1 MSENLTGISILF
13 VMYSLQAFIDKSAS
27 NHTNGNAATMGY
39 GVAKNFICTVISFCI
54 IAFGGLAMPTASVI
68 LISLLAGIPQA
79 ICTIT
84 ILWSLQKYSIMQV
97 NLFMTVSV
105 LVPIIVGTFL
115 FDENFTFFKAFL
127 IIVIIFGSGL
137 ILGIKKLSDLKF
149 GGKNFVHLI
158 IVWFFYGDIMLAQKM
173 YAKYIPQGNI
183 MELSLYMYFIGT
195 VTLLL
200 WSLISKIKQRNKNEN
215 VLVLPKGKLL
225 VFCVASAVVILVMTY
240 YLTSLSAILPTY
252 LLFPLTNGGKLIF
265 VLIISYLVFKE
276 KPTKRMLLGCLI
288 VLSAVL
294 LL

>member
-1 MSENLTGISILF
+1 MSENIIGILILF
-13 VMYSLQAFIDKSAS
+13 VMYSLQAFIDKTASNYSKESAS
-27 NHTNGNAATMGY
+27 TMGY
-39 GVAKNFICTVISFCI
+39 GVAKNFICTFISFCI
-54 IAFGGLAMPTASVI
+54 IAFGGISKPTTPVV

-79 ICTIT
+79 VCTVT

-97 NLFMTVSV
+97 NLFMTASV
-105 LVPIIVGTFL
+105 LVPIVAGTFL
-115 FDENFTFFKAFL
+115 FDENFTLFKAFL

-149 GGKNFVHLI
+149 GGKNFVLLI
-158 IVWFFYGDIMLAQKM
+158 IVWFFYGAIMLAQKM
-173 YAKYIPQGNI
+173 YAKYIPNGNI

-200 WSLISKIKQRNKNEN
+200 WSLIAKIKQRNKNEK
-215 VLVLPKGKLL
+215 VLILPKGKLL

-240 YLTSLSAILPTY
+240 YLTSLSATLPTY
-252 LLFPLTNGGKLIF
+252 LLFPLTNGSKLIF